1 MPKHFGVSD
10 EDFRQLMEQL
20 HLLNANQKSLLQRQ
34 LRKLTVSESMSTLS
48 EEELSF
54 LQTLLSR

>member
-48 EEELSF
+48 EEEPSF
-54 LQTLLSR
+54 LQTVLSR

>member
-20 HLLNANQKSLLQRQ
+20 HLLNANRIESLRVNRQK
-34 LRKLTVSESMSTLS
+34 
-48 EEELSF
+48 
-54 LQTLLSR
+54 

>member
-1 MPKHFGVSD
+1 MPEHFGVSD

-54 LQTLLSR
+54 LQTVLSR

>member
-1 MPKHFGVSD
+1 MPKHFGASD

-54 LQTLLSR
+54 LQTVLSR

>member
-10 EDFRQLMEQL
+10 EDYRQLMEQL

-54 LQTLLSR
+54 LQTVLSR

>member
-1 MPKHFGVSD
+1 MPKHFVVSD
-10 EDFRQLMEQL
+10 EDIRQLMEQL

-34 LRKLTVSESMSTLS
+34 LRKLTVSESTSTLS

-54 LQTLLSR
+54 LQTVLSR

>member
-20 HLLNANQKSLLQRQ
+20 HLLNANQNLCCN
-34 LRKLTVSESMSTLS
+34 VN
-48 EEELSF
+48 
-54 LQTLLSR
+54 

>member
-34 LRKLTVSESMSTLS
+34 LRRLTVSESMSTLS

-54 LQTLLSR
+54 LQTVLSR

>member
-10 EDFRQLMEQL
+10 EDLRQLMEQL

-54 LQTLLSR
+54 LQTVLSR

>member
-1 MPKHFGVSD
+1 MPKHFVVSD

-34 LRKLTVSESMSTLS
+34 LRKLTVSESTSTLS

-54 LQTLLSR
+54 LQTVLSR

>member
-1 MPKHFGVSD
+1 MPKNFGVSD

-54 LQTLLSR
+54 LQTVLSR

>member
-34 LRKLTVSESMSTLS
+34 LRKRTVSESMSTLS

-54 LQTLLSR
+54 LQTVLSR

>member
-34 LRKLTVSESMSTLS
+34 LSKLTVSESMSTLS

-54 LQTLLSR
+54 LQTVLSR

>member
-54 LQTLLSR
+54 LQTVLSR

>member
-10 EDFRQLMEQL
+10 EDLRQLMEQL

>member
-34 LRKLTVSESMSTLS
+34 LRKLTVSECMSTLS

-54 LQTLLSR
+54 LQTVLSR

>member
-10 EDFRQLMEQL
+10 EDLRQLMEQL

-34 LRKLTVSESMSTLS
+34 LRKLTVSKSMSTLS
-48 EEELSF
+48 EEEPSF
-54 LQTLLSR
+54 LQTVLSR